1 MGWRDWRLAVLAAL
15 KMRLNLNCPLAFVPG
30 YLVLNWMETEDPFTD
45 TTGMDGSEGEPE
57 GGVEGKVGDKEDG
70 NKKVTAHTYT
80 PHPIVKSHSQGTN
93 TVPVN
98 VSLVPMLFLATTLTV

>member
-30 YLVLNWMETEDPFTD
+30 YLVLNWMETEDPSTD

-57 GGVEGKVGDKEDG
+57 EGEERKFELWRMKRNDTD
-70 NKKVTAHTYT
+70 
-80 PHPIVKSHSQGTN
+80 
-93 TVPVN
+93 
-98 VSLVPMLFLATTLTV
+98 